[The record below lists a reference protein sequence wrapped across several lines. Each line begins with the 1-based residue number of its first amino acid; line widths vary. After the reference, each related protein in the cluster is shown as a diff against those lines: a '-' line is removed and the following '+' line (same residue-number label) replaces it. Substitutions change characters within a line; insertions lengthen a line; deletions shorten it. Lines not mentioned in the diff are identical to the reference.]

1 MQEILQAVFALL
13 AAAGLL
19 ALGWLLLGRLVTPV
33 GDTGG
38 PVYAVV
44 PADGGAEHLEQ
55 DVKGLLWLRGGN
67 LARFTIVIADM
78 GLNPA
83 GRAVAAALL
92 ADSTGLVVCPA
103 EQLGT
108 YILDK

>member
-19 ALGWLLLGRLVTPV
+19 SLGWLLFGRLVTPV
-33 GDTGG
+33 GDAGG

-44 PADGGAEHLEQ
+44 PADGGGEHLEQ

-67 LARFTIVIADM
+67 LARFTIVIADR
-78 GLNPA
+78 GLDPE
-83 GRAVAAALL
+83 GRAVAAGLL
-92 ADSTGLVVCPA
+92 SDSTGLVVCPA
-103 EQLGT
+103 DRLGE
-108 YILDK
+108 YILGK